1 MNKELIFK
9 LLDLNAIKTASE
21 KYRISIY
28 TSTEN
33 NYLVLY
39 LYTAAPVALREEIFE
54 LCVEKKRDSDNYYM
68 KYWTCKYPTWSQEIS
83 ITKSE
88 FEKVKLNFL
97 IAKDYIGSLQDEDVS
112 NIIKEIINDPF

>member
-9 LLDLNAIKTASE
+9 LLDLNAIKVASE

-28 TSTEN
+28 ISTEN

-39 LYTAAPVALREEIFE
+39 LYTIVPREEIFE

-68 KYWTCKYPTWSQEIS
+68 KYWTCKYPIWSQEIS

-97 IAKDYIGSLQDEDVS
+97 IAKDYISSLQDEDAS
-112 NIIKEIINDPF
+112 NIIKEIINEPF